1 MGVLS
6 HSLEL
11 QGGGKAGATARAGQI
26 LLHDAMT
33 HSILMRRLLWKPM
46 CWQMRTVRWRFQQI
60 AGVVATHARR
70 SRLKVPGRY
79 LASLRLWRRT
89 LYEQLAY

>member
-46 CWQMRTVRWRFQQI
+46 CWQMRTVRWRFQ
-60 AGVVATHARR
+60 
-70 SRLKVPGRY
+70 
-79 LASLRLWRRT
+79 
-89 LYEQLAY
+89 